1 MKRKVLTVSDSGIPR
16 FDVVKDDS
24 QQFNQYRVYRM
35 TYDCGWHRKQIA
47 KYADLASAIA
57 FIHDMVRL
65 YCLR

>member
-1 MKRKVLTVSDSGIPR
+1 MKRKVMTVSDSGIPR

-47 KYADLASAIA
+47 KCDRLEAVLA
-57 FIHDMVRL
+57 FVFDMVRIYHL
-65 YCLR
+65 N